1 MVCHD
6 KPSKTTRYS
15 AFNKNGSRKSPG
27 IHYNLLVSD
36 EMSAIFYQ
44 SATPVN
50 GLEKGLIADTTT
62 TQQWQKEHLLPE
74 Y

>member
-1 MVCHD
+1 MSLPHKAAKWCVMTNRL
-6 KPSKTTRYS
+6 KPQVIQRTI
-15 AFNKNGSRKSPG
+15 KNGSRKSPG

-44 SATPVN
+44 SATSVN

-62 TQQWQKEHLLPE
+62 T
-74 Y
+74 